1 MYEEGCLSIPGVY
14 HDVVRPLA
22 VTIQAQDVK
31 GKVFTLKADGLLA
44 RVIQHENDHLHGK
57 LYIDHLDE
65 KEREKVVKAY
75 EKKNRSRRRTKAR
88 V

>member
-1 MYEEGCLSIPGVY
+1 M
-14 HDVVRPLA
+14 
-22 VTIQAQDVK
+22 QAQDVS
-31 GKVFTLKADGLLA
+31 GKPFTLEADGLLA

-65 KEREKVVKAY
+65 KEREKVVHAY
-75 EKKNRSRRRTKAR
+75 EKKNRIRRRQKSR